1 MQLASSGLLSGL
13 GGNPPPELL
22 KTLQYNPILYY
33 SYYAQMLS
41 ALQTQQKLLEL
52 NTTPPTVPSANN
64 NNNNN
69 IKDLLS
75 PLRLGGLA
83 SLNKESMQDSRP
95 MFSPHYQQHSQS
107 PVSTMSP
114 GCYKDDEPRKRAPRA
129 LTGRYV
135 RTGTAASPRVL
146 QILRKKVEDRLKLKE
161 LLGENSH
168 LYFGAANKQQ
178 PQYKPLNQKIKKKFW
193 KTLQWSCRLLQY
205 RYSNIIPYVSSNNC
219 CPF

>member
-52 NTTPPTVPSANN
+52 NTTPPTVPSTNN

-83 SLNKESMQDSRP
+83 SLNKESMQ
-95 MFSPHYQQHSQS
+95 
-107 PVSTMSP
+107 V
-114 GCYKDDEPRKRAPRA
+114 K
-129 LTGRYV
+129 
-135 RTGTAASPRVL
+135 
-146 QILRKKVEDRLKLKE
+146 ILA
-161 LLGENSH
+161 H
-168 LYFGAANKQQ
+168 LYTIRMSNKGACKNTTRIRAMYSMSLLLLVSD
-178 PQYKPLNQKIKKKFW
+178 PQDNLSQVKFSFEHKNW
-193 KTLQWSCRLLQY
+193 RMRTFPASARQLDAA
-205 RYSNIIPYVSSNNC
+205 
-219 CPF
+219 